1 VKIRHYAKRQTVTKN
16 PRFAQLFFGTLQNR
30 SVSAVSSKQK
40 SKKSKMNITI
50 IGASAGIGLETVKR
64 GLNRNHSITTLS
76 RSEIQLEEKN
86 SLKMII
92 GDATNKADLLNS
104 IQNADAIIITLGT
117 VKNMKATTL
126 FSDFAKLIV
135 EIHREKKIGVPIIFV
150 TGFGAGESKNYVS
163 WIVKMFLKYFLKDVY
178 ADKTKM
184 EEIITNSDLNW
195 TVVRPGRLLDKE
207 LTEKYRIENKLFK
220 GINIGGINRADV
232 ADFLI
237 KQAEKQTELK
247 KYIAISE
254 K

>member
-1 VKIRHYAKRQTVTKN
+1 
-16 PRFAQLFFGTLQNR
+16 
-30 SVSAVSSKQK
+30 
-40 SKKSKMNITI
+40 MNITI
-50 IGASAGIGLETVKR
+50 IGASAGIGLEAVKR
-64 GLNRNHSITTLS
+64 GLDRNHSITTLS
-76 RSEIQLEEKN
+76 RSDIEIEGKK
-86 SLKMII
+86 SLKVIL
-92 GDATNKADLLNS
+92 GDATNKADLLSS
-104 IQNADAIIITLGT
+104 IQNADAIIVTLGT
-117 VKNMKATTL
+117 GKNMNATTL
-126 FSDFAKLIV
+126 FSDFAQLII
-135 EIHREKKIGVPIIFV
+135 EIHRENKIDSPFIFV
-150 TGFGAGESKNYVS
+150 TGFGAGESKNYVP
-163 WIVKMFLKYFLKDVY
+163 WLVKMFLKYFLKDVY

-220 GINIGGINRADV
+220 GIKISGINRADV

>member
-1 VKIRHYAKRQTVTKN
+1 
-16 PRFAQLFFGTLQNR
+16 
-30 SVSAVSSKQK
+30 
-40 SKKSKMNITI
+40 MNIAI
-50 IGASAGIGLETVKR
+50 IGASAGIGLQTVIR
-64 GLNRNHSITTLS
+64 GLNRNHSITSLS
-76 RSEIQLEEKN
+76 RSEIEIEEKK
-86 SLKMII
+86 SLKMIL

-104 IQNADAIIITLGT
+104 IQNADAIIVTLGAR
-117 VKNMKATTL
+117 KDMKSTTL

-135 EIHREKKIGVPIIFV
+135 EMHIENKIEIPLIFV
-150 TGFGAGESKNYVS
+150 TGFGAGESKNYVP
-163 WIVKMFLKYFLKDVY
+163 WLVKMFLKYLLKDVY

-184 EEIITNSDLNW
+184 EEIITNSDMNW
-195 TVVRPGRLLDKE
+195 TVVRPGRLLEKG
-207 LTEKYRIENKLFK
+207 LTEKYRIENTLFK

>member
-1 VKIRHYAKRQTVTKN
+1 
-16 PRFAQLFFGTLQNR
+16 
-30 SVSAVSSKQK
+30 
-40 SKKSKMNITI
+40 MNITI
-50 IGASAGIGLETVKR
+50 VGASAGIGLEAVKR
-64 GLNRNHSITTLS
+64 GLSRKHFITTLS
-76 RSEIQLEEKN
+76 RSKIEIEENK
-86 SLKMII
+86 SLKMILGNAI
-92 GDATNKADLLNS
+92 SRTDILNS
-104 IQNADAIIITLGT
+104 IENADAIIVTLGT
-117 VKNMKATTL
+117 GKNMKTTTL

-135 EIHREKKIGVPIIFV
+135 EIQSENKLDVPFIFV
-150 TGFGAGESKNYVS
+150 TGFGAGESRNYVS
-163 WIVKMFLKYFLKDVY
+163 WFVKMFLKYFLKDVY

-237 KQAEKQTELK
+237 KQAEKQTEIK

>member
-1 VKIRHYAKRQTVTKN
+1 
-16 PRFAQLFFGTLQNR
+16 
-30 SVSAVSSKQK
+30 
-40 SKKSKMNITI
+40 MNITI

-64 GLNRNHSITTLS
+64 GLDRNHSITTLS
-76 RSEIQLEEKN
+76 RSGIEIEEKK
-86 SLKMII
+86 SLKVIL
-92 GDATNKADLLNS
+92 GDATNKADLLSS
-104 IQNADAIIITLGT
+104 IQNADAIIVTLGT
-117 VKNMKATTL
+117 SKNMNATTL
-126 FSDFAKLIV
+126 FSNFAQLMV
-135 EIHREKKIGVPIIFV
+135 EILKENKIDIPFIFV
-150 TGFGAGESKNYVS
+150 TGFGAGESKNYVPCL
-163 WIVKMFLKYFLKDVY
+163 VKMFLKYFLKDVY

-220 GINIGGINRADV
+220 GINVGGINRADV

>member
-1 VKIRHYAKRQTVTKN
+1 
-16 PRFAQLFFGTLQNR
+16 
-30 SVSAVSSKQK
+30 
-40 SKKSKMNITI
+40 MNITI

-64 GLNRNHSITTLS
+64 GLDRNHSITTLS
-76 RSEIQLEEKN
+76 RSDIEIDEKKW
-86 SLKMII
+86 LKVII
-92 GDATNKADLLNS
+92 GDATNKVDLLSS
-104 IQNADAIIITLGT
+104 IQNADAIIVTLGT
-117 VKNMKATTL
+117 SKNMNATTL
-126 FSDFAKLIV
+126 FSDFAQLIV
-135 EIHREKKIGVPIIFV
+135 EIHKENKIDSPFIFV
-150 TGFGAGESKNYVS
+150 TGFGAGESKNYVP
-163 WIVKMFLKYFLKDVY
+163 WLVKMFLNYFLKDVY

-195 TVVRPGRLLDKE
+195 TVVRPGRLFDKE

-220 GINIGGINRADV
+220 GINVGGINRADV

>member
-1 VKIRHYAKRQTVTKN
+1 
-16 PRFAQLFFGTLQNR
+16 
-30 SVSAVSSKQK
+30 
-40 SKKSKMNITI
+40 MNITI
-50 IGASAGIGLETVKR
+50 IGASAGIGLEAVKR
-64 GLNRNHSITTLS
+64 ELSRKHSITTLS
-76 RSEIQLEEKN
+76 RSKIEIEENK
-86 SLKMII
+86 SLKMILGNAI
-92 GDATNKADLLNS
+92 SRTDILNS
-104 IQNADAIIITLGT
+104 IENADAIIVTLGT
-117 VKNMKATTL
+117 GKNMKTTTL

-135 EIHREKKIGVPIIFV
+135 EIQSENKLEVPFIFV
-150 TGFGAGESKNYVS
+150 TGFGAGESRNYVS
-163 WIVKMFLKYFLKDVY
+163 WFVKMFLKYFLKDVY

-237 KQAEKQTELK
+237 KQAEKQTEIK

-254 K
+254 N

>member
-1 VKIRHYAKRQTVTKN
+1 
-16 PRFAQLFFGTLQNR
+16 
-30 SVSAVSSKQK
+30 
-40 SKKSKMNITI
+40 
-50 IGASAGIGLETVKR
+50 
-64 GLNRNHSITTLS
+64 
-76 RSEIQLEEKN
+76 
-86 SLKMII
+86 MIL

-104 IQNADAIIITLGT
+104 IQNADAIIVTLGAS
-117 VKNMKATTL
+117 KDLKSTTL

-135 EIHREKKIGVPIIFV
+135 EMHIENKIEIPLIFV
-150 TGFGAGESKNYVS
+150 TGFGAGESKNYVP
-163 WIVKMFLKYFLKDVY
+163 WLVKMFLKYLLKDVY

-184 EEIITNSDLNW
+184 EEIITNSDMNW
-195 TVVRPGRLLDKE
+195 TVVRPGRLLEKG
-207 LTEKYRIENKLFK
+207 LTEKYRIENTLFK

>member
-1 VKIRHYAKRQTVTKN
+1 MSILLKVSFANFPVS
-16 PRFAQLFFGTLQNR
+16 AQLKTDIN
-30 SVSAVSSKQK
+30 
-40 SKKSKMNITI
+40 KKSKMNITI

-64 GLNRNHSITTLS
+64 GLDRNHSITTLS
-76 RSEIQLEEKN
+76 RSGIEIEEKK
-86 SLKMII
+86 SLNVIL
-92 GDATNKADLLNS
+92 GDATNKADLLSS
-104 IQNADAIIITLGT
+104 IQNADAIIVTLGT
-117 VKNMKATTL
+117 SKNMNATTL
-126 FSDFAKLIV
+126 FSNFAQLMV
-135 EIHREKKIGVPIIFV
+135 EIHEENKIDIPFIFV
-150 TGFGAGESKNYVS
+150 TGFGAGESKNYVP
-163 WIVKMFLKYFLKDVY
+163 WLVKMFLKYFLKDVY

-195 TVVRPGRLLDKE
+195 TVVRPGRLFDKE

>member
-1 VKIRHYAKRQTVTKN
+1 
-16 PRFAQLFFGTLQNR
+16 
-30 SVSAVSSKQK
+30 
-40 SKKSKMNITI
+40 MNITI
-50 IGASAGIGLETVKR
+50 IGASAGIGLEAVKR
-64 GLNRNHSITTLS
+64 GLDRNHSITTLS
-76 RSEIQLEEKN
+76 RSDIEIGEKK
-86 SLKMII
+86 SLKVIL
-92 GDATNKADLLNS
+92 GDATNKADLLSS
-104 IQNADAIIITLGT
+104 IQNADAIIVTLGT
-117 VKNMKATTL
+117 SKNMNATTL
-126 FSDFAKLIV
+126 FSDFAQLMV
-135 EIHREKKIGVPIIFV
+135 EIQKENKIDSPFIFV
-150 TGFGAGESKNYVS
+150 TGFGAGESKNYVP
-163 WIVKMFLKYFLKDVY
+163 WLVKMFLKYFLKDVY

-237 KQAEKQTELK
+237 KQAEEQTELK

>member
-1 VKIRHYAKRQTVTKN
+1 
-16 PRFAQLFFGTLQNR
+16 
-30 SVSAVSSKQK
+30 
-40 SKKSKMNITI
+40 MNITI

-64 GLNRNHSITTLS
+64 GLDRNHSITTLS
-76 RSEIQLEEKN
+76 RSGIEIEEKK
-86 SLKMII
+86 SLKVIL
-92 GDATNKADLLNS
+92 GDATNKADLLGS
-104 IQNADAIIITLGT
+104 IQNADAIIVTLGT
-117 VKNMKATTL
+117 SKNMNATTL
-126 FSDFAKLIV
+126 FSDFAQLMV
-135 EIHREKKIGVPIIFV
+135 EIHKENKIDIPFIFV
-150 TGFGAGESKNYVS
+150 TGFGAGESKNYVP
-163 WIVKMFLKYFLKDVY
+163 WLVKMFLKYFLKDVY

-195 TVVRPGRLLDKE
+195 TVVRPGRLFDKE

-220 GINIGGINRADV
+220 GINVGGINRADV